1 MSSPQNSMTDSE
13 PRVSK
18 GLPPRLSR
26 FLTVQGVEVS
36 RAPAAWPK
44 GFRAGGSAIGLKST
58 GAPDLM
64 ALVNAGPE
72 HSAAGV
78 FTSNR
83 FAAAPVE
90 WSRQVLADGR
100 ADLVI
105 ANSGGANACTGPEG
119 FLDTHRTAEAAAEAA
134 GVSAGDVVVASTG
147 LIGERLPMDA
157 VLPGVREVLASAE
170 PGSVELAARAIMTT
184 DTVPKRAEVLLP
196 GGSRIVGIAKGAG
209 MLAPQLATMLV
220 FIATDASIS
229 SEDLSTALTAAT
241 SVSFDHADADGCMST
256 NDTVVALASGA
267 HGQESLDDVTLGLT
281 ALCQDLAYQ
290 LIDDAEGAAHTIAVT
305 VEGAASLADAREVC
319 RAISRSNLVKTA
331 IFGADPNWGR
341 ILSSVGTTRAE
352 FDPSSVTVSMNGVVI
367 SRAGG
372 LGEDRS
378 LVDLSQRE
386 VSIVVSLGAGKAEA
400 TVLTSDLT
408 HDYVH
413 ENSAYSS

>member
-1 MSSPQNSMTDSE
+1 VTDLQTTVPAE
-13 PRVSK
+13 
-18 GLPPRLSR
+18 GLPARLER
-26 FLTVQGVEVS
+26 FSTTSGVTVLRTPERWPEGFTS
-36 RAPAAWPK
+36 AAVT
-44 GFRAGGSAIGLKST
+44 AGLKTS

-64 ALVNAGPE
+64 VLQNAGP
-72 HSAAGV
+72 SFAAAGV

-83 FAAAPVE
+83 FAAAPVL
-90 WSRQVLADGR
+90 WSRQVLSDFQAS
-100 ADLVI
+100 LVV

-119 FLDTHRTAEAAAEAA
+119 FLDTHRTAEFAAQQT

-147 LIGERLPMDA
+147 LIGEPLPMDR
-157 VLPGVREVLASAE
+157 LLSGVEEAAANLRDA
-170 PGSVELAARAIMTT
+170 SVEEAACAIMTT
-184 DTVPKRAEVLLP
+184 DSVPKRAEVTLS

-220 FIATDASIS
+220 FIATDAQVGQ
-229 SEDLSTALTAAT
+229 DALGKSLKEAAA
-241 SVSFDHADADGCMST
+241 VSFDHADADGCMST
-256 NDTVVALASGA
+256 NDTVVLLSSGA
-267 HGQESLDDVTLGLT
+267 HSAEDSAEFTEALT

-290 LIDDAEGAAHTIAVT
+290 LINDAEGASHTIAVT

-341 ILSSVGTTRAE
+341 ILSSVGTTSAQFE
-352 FDPSSVTVSMNGVVI
+352 PENVTVSMNEVVI
-367 SRAGG
+367 SRGGG

-378 LVDLSQRE
+378 LVDLTPRE
-386 VSIVVSLGAGKAEA
+386 VSIVVDLGAGEA
-400 TVLTSDLT
+400 SATILTSDLT